1 MKNID
6 EKKIILHI
14 GLHKTGSTF
23 IQSHLNLIDDDNY
36 RIYLKKSQIV
46 ILIIKYLKEP
56 NDNNKEEILSIINKE
71 ERKNILIS
79 SEEIFEKPNAKF
91 KYVSKR
97 FQLLEE
103 LFNKPKYIIF
113 FREPS
118 SIIYSGYYQGLK
130 KSHSLKFENFV
141 NENNNDFNNKNF
153 YNSWARGLD
162 YKIYNYNH
170 ILRDYLRIQDRVL
183 LIEYEKF
190 FKEKNENIFNNFIG
204 INVKFN
210 WNLRANMALKNL
222 FYLEFYNKYLFF
234 RLLKFFWIRIN
245 KPFYKFKSAKD
256 VSLRV
261 LVLIN
266 FLVKFTSKKHLEKI
280 EENHQKILKDIKDY
294 HSKNYN
300 EFKNKLNP
308 SNICN

>member
-23 IQSHLNLIDDDNY
+23 IQSHLNLINDDNY

-56 NDNNKEEILSIINKE
+56 SDNNKEEILSIINKE

-79 SEEIFEKPNAKF
+79 SEEIFEKPNHEF
-91 KYVSKR
+91 KDVSKR
-97 FQLLEE
+97 FKLLEE
-103 LFNKPKYIIF
+103 VFNKPRYIIF

-118 SIIYSGYYQGLK
+118 SIIYSGYFQGLK

-141 NENNNDFNNKNF
+141 NKNINDHKNRNS
-153 YNSWARGLD
+153 YNHWARGLD

-170 ILRDYLRIQDRVL
+170 ILKDYLKIKDRVL
-183 LIEYEKF
+183 LIEYEEF
-190 FKEKNENIFNNFIG
+190 FKEKKESILNNFIG
-204 INVKFN
+204 FNIRFN
-210 WNLRANMALKNL
+210 WNLRENIALKNL
-222 FYLEFYNKYLFF
+222 SHLEFYNKYLFF
-234 RLLKFFWIRIN
+234 RLLKFFWIKIN
-245 KPFYKFKSAKD
+245 KPFYKFKSAND
-256 VSLRV
+256 ISIRV

-266 FLVKFTSKKHLEKI
+266 FLNKFTSQKHLKKI
-280 EENHQKILKDIKDY
+280 EDEHQKILKDIKDY

-300 EFKNKLNP
+300 EFKNRLKPDINLM
-308 SNICN
+308 